1 MKIGIIGAGAAGL
14 TAAYE
19 LGKNGHEVEVFDRAP
34 FVGGQASTFDLNGSK
49 LERGIDKDYTI
60 NYNAGEII
68 FNTTMPITSDMRINI
83 NYCSF
88 LIFCHMRTYYLRCK
102 KCSF

>member
-60 NYNAGEII
+60 NYNA
-68 FNTTMPITSDMRINI
+68 
-83 NYCSF
+83 
-88 LIFCHMRTYYLRCK
+88 
-102 KCSF
+102 